1 MQTCPAT
8 AQDISLNYES
18 LSSLEGPLA
27 TEIGYMTFVLTG
39 LLDTPL
45 TLDLED
51 DDGTDAGFIG
61 NFQISALTQLSNRW
75 RVALTYFGQYVNGQT
90 LVFELGDDDYEDN
103 AALSVGGAWGTVLGG
118 NVSGIVREQ
127 TRRLRGAGNASL
139 DFDDVLGMLEDRS
152 AGYVGRFGPW
162 VMSTV
167 VDEDANFDLG
177 AMYQRPAGTRDYRL
191 TARVTEGVY
200 TPAGG
205 SSEFNTRAVSGAGEF
220 IYGSTLFDVGVG
232 YERFSSSGPDAN
244 RRYVSSG
251 VRTKTGVLTLSLEGH
266 YGRIAGED
274 EISSAL
280 GLQYDLA
287 RGLSTNLGLNYAS
300 ARVILDGAKFVDLE
314 ETKAVFSLRYSF

>member
-1 MQTCPAT
+1 MP
-8 AQDISLNYES
+8 ISILGRCTS
-18 LSSLEGPLA
+18 ARLA
-27 TEIGYMTFVLTG
+27 
-39 LLDTPL
+39 P
-45 TLDLED
+45 
-51 DDGTDAGFIG
+51 
-61 NFQISALTQLSNRW
+61 
-75 RVALTYFGQYVNGQT
+75 
-90 LVFELGDDDYEDN
+90 
-103 AALSVGGAWGTVLGG
+103 
-118 NVSGIVREQ
+118 
-127 TRRLRGAGNASL
+127 
-139 DFDDVLGMLEDRS
+139 
-152 AGYVGRFGPW
+152 
-162 VMSTV
+162 
-167 VDEDANFDLG
+167 
-177 AMYQRPAGTRDYRL
+177 YRL
-191 TARVTEGVY
+191 TVRVTEGVY

-205 SSEFNTRAVSGAGEF
+205 SSELNTRAVSGAGEF
-220 IYGSTLFDVGVG
+220 IYGSTLFDVGVV